1 MPDTGW
7 RPEWSVPPGD
17 LLREALEER
26 NMSQSELARRMDRPL
41 KTINEIVNAKAAITP
56 ETALQ
61 LDLALGISADFWN
74 ALETHYRAAIARE
87 SEAEELAADEAWA
100 RQFPIR
106 ELVRRDAIPAGLSGV
121 DLVKALLRF
130 FGVSSRAAWQ
140 RQSEQAAIR
149 FRRSRVYEP
158 SSTAVAA
165 WLRLG
170 ELEAGQVDVATYEA
184 KQFEAALERSRALTR
199 RQPFALAIQAAA
211 REFASSGVGLVVARE
226 LPGTRL
232 SGAARWLGP
241 RTALIQVSLR
251 FKTADQVWFSIF
263 HDAAHLLLHPRDT
276 DYLDEEGVEGPREQE
291 ADSFARSWLVPDR
304 DYDAFVADGHFTEST
319 VREFAKL
326 IGTAPGIVV
335 GRLQHDG
342 HVQPSR
348 LNFLK
353 ERLR

>member
-1 MPDTGW
+1 MPDAGW
-7 RPEWSVPPGD
+7 RPEWSLPPGD
-17 LLREALEER
+17 VLREALEER
-26 NMSQSELARRMDRPL
+26 SMTQSELARRMDRPL

-61 LDLALGISADFWN
+61 LELALGISTDFWN
-74 ALETHYRAAIARE
+74 ALETQYRAAIARQN
-87 SEAEELAADEAWA
+87 EAAELAADEEWV
-100 RQFPIR
+100 RQFPITA
-106 ELVRRDAIPAGLSGV
+106 LVLRDAIPAGLSGV

-130 FGVSSRAAWQ
+130 FGVSSRGAWQ
-140 RQSEQAAIR
+140 RQWGQAAVR
-149 FRRSRVYEP
+149 FRQSRAYE
-158 SSTAVAA
+158 SSPTAVAA

-170 ELEAGQVDVATYEA
+170 ELEAGKMDVATYEA
-184 KQFEAALERSRALTR
+184 RRFEEALERSRTLTR
-199 RQPFALAIQAAA
+199 RRPFALAIQTAT
-211 REFASSGVGLVVARE
+211 REFASSGVGLVVAPE

-251 FKTADQVWFSIF
+251 FKTADQVWFTIF

-276 DYLDEEGVEGPREQE
+276 DYLDDEGVEGPREQE

-304 DYDAFVADGHFTEST
+304 EYDAFVAEGHFTEST
-319 VREFAKL
+319 VREFAEL

-353 ERLR
+353 ERLK

>member
-1 MPDTGW
+1 MPDSGW
-7 RPEWSVPPGD
+7 RPEWSAPPGD
-17 LLREALEER
+17 VLREALEER
-26 NMSQSELARRMDRPL
+26 SMTQSELARRMDRPL

-61 LDLALGISADFWN
+61 MELALGISADFWN
-74 ALETHYRAAIARE
+74 ALETQYRAAIARQ
-87 SEAEELAADEAWA
+87 SEAAELATDEEWA

-106 ELVRRDAIPAGLSGV
+106 ALVLRDAIPDGLSGV
-121 DLVKALLRF
+121 DLVRELLRF
-130 FGVSSRAAWQ
+130 FGVSSRGAWQ
-140 RQSEQAAIR
+140 RQWEQAAVR
-149 FRRSRVYEP
+149 FRRSRAYE
-158 SSTAVAA
+158 SSPPAVAA

-170 ELEAGQVDVATYEA
+170 ELEAGEMDVATYEA
-184 KQFEAALERSRALTR
+184 GRFEEALERSRTLTR
-199 RQPFALAIQAAA
+199 RRPFALAIQMAA
-211 REFASSGVGLVVARE
+211 REFASSGVALVVAPE
-226 LPGTRL
+226 LPDTRL

-276 DYLDEEGVEGPREQE
+276 DYFDDEGVEGPREQE
-291 ADSFARSWLVPDR
+291 ADSFARSWLVPDLE
-304 DYDAFVADGHFTEST
+304 YDAFVAEGHFTEST
-319 VREFAKL
+319 VHEFAEL

-353 ERLR
+353 ERLK

>member
-1 MPDTGW
+1 MPDPGW

-17 LLREALEER
+17 VLREALEER
-26 NMSQSELARRMDRPL
+26 SMTQSELARRMDRPL
-41 KTINEIVNAKAAITP
+41 KTLNEIVNAKAAITP

-61 LDLALGISADFWN
+61 LELALGISADFWN
-74 ALETHYRAAIARE
+74 ALETQYRAAIARQN
-87 SEAEELAADEAWA
+87 AAAELAGGEEWA
-100 RQFPIR
+100 RQFPTR
-106 ELVRRDAIPAGLSGV
+106 ALVLRDAIPAGLSGS
-121 DLVKALLRF
+121 DLVEALLRF
-130 FGVSSRAAWQ
+130 FGVSSPSAWQ
-140 RQSEQAAIR
+140 RQWGQTAVR
-149 FRRSRVYEP
+149 FRRSRAYE
-158 SSTAVAA
+158 SSPPAVAA

-170 ELEAGQVDVATYEA
+170 ELEAAEIDIGTYDATR
-184 KQFEAALERSRALTR
+184 FEEALERSRTLTR
-199 RQPFALAIQAAA
+199 RRPFALAVRMAT
-211 REFASSGVGLVVARE
+211 REFASSGVGLVVTRE

-232 SGAARWLGP
+232 SAAARWLGP

-276 DYLDEEGVEGPREQE
+276 DYLDEEGGEGPREQE

-304 DYDAFVADGHFTEST
+304 EYDAFVADGHFTEST
-319 VREFAKL
+319 VREFAEL

-342 HVQPSR
+342 HVQHSK

-353 ERLR
+353 ETLT

>member
-1 MPDTGW
+1 MPDAGW

-17 LLREALEER
+17 VLREALEER
-26 NMSQSELARRMDRPL
+26 SMSQSELARRLDRPL

-56 ETALQ
+56 KTALQ
-61 LDLALGISADFWN
+61 LELALGISADFWN
-74 ALETHYRAAIARE
+74 ALETQYRAAIARQN
-87 SEAEELAADEAWA
+87 EAAELAADEEWA

-106 ELVRRDAIPAGLSGV
+106 ELVLRDAIPAGLSGV

-130 FGVSSRAAWQ
+130 FGVSSRGAWQ
-140 RQSEQAAIR
+140 RQSGRTAVR
-149 FRRSRVYEP
+149 FRRTRAYE
-158 SSTAVAA
+158 SSPTAVAA

-170 ELEAGQVDVATYEA
+170 ELEAGEMDVATYEA
-184 KQFEAALERSRALTR
+184 RRFEEALERSRTLTR
-199 RQPFALAIQAAA
+199 RRPFALAIQMAA
-211 REFASSGVGLVVARE
+211 REFASSGVGLVVAPE

-276 DYLDEEGVEGPREQE
+276 DYLDDEGVEGPREQE

-304 DYDAFVADGHFTEST
+304 EYDAFVADGHFTEST
-319 VREFAKL
+319 VREFAEL

-342 HVQPSR
+342 HVQSSV

-353 ERLR
+353 ERLK

>member
-1 MPDTGW
+1 
-7 RPEWSVPPGD
+7 
-17 LLREALEER
+17 
-26 NMSQSELARRMDRPL
+26 MSQSELARRLARPL

-56 ETALQ
+56 KTALQ
-61 LDLALGISADFWN
+61 LELALGISADFWN
-74 ALETHYRAAIARE
+74 ALETQYRAAIARQN
-87 SEAEELAADEAWA
+87 EAAELAADEEWA

-106 ELVRRDAIPAGLSGV
+106 ELVLRDAIPAGLSGV

-130 FGVSSRAAWQ
+130 FGVSSRGAWQ
-140 RQSEQAAIR
+140 RQSGRTAVR
-149 FRRSRVYEP
+149 FRRTRAYE
-158 SSTAVAA
+158 SSPTAVAA

-170 ELEAGQVDVATYEA
+170 ELEAGEMDVATYEA
-184 KQFEAALERSRALTR
+184 RRFEEALERSRTLTR
-199 RQPFALAIQAAA
+199 RRPFALAIQMAA
-211 REFASSGVGLVVARE
+211 REFASSGVGLVVAPE

-276 DYLDEEGVEGPREQE
+276 DYLDDEGVEGPREQE

-304 DYDAFVADGHFTEST
+304 EYDAFVADGHFTEST
-319 VREFAKL
+319 VREFAEL

-342 HVQPSR
+342 HVQSSV

-353 ERLR
+353 ERLK